1 MTAGAHLAVEPA
13 AYCYPLRRIKV
24 FGRSDTA
31 SMHRDR
37 TIAETFQQR
46 IDRLCVRRV
55 GRDIINAEIDECGRK
70 DEQECCQHTDER
82 PTRPVSPKRFLV
94 HSHLLAISC
103 VVRLRNRAARLRQSS
118 WWWDHRHLLVRSC
131 GSCPSLHR
139 RTRRFRVSAKHKCE
153 LQYIMRHSY

>member
-1 MTAGAHLAVEPA
+1 MFCFFKQKTAYEMRISDWSSDVCSSDL
-13 AYCYPLRRIKV
+13 LRRIKV

-70 DEQECCQHTDER
+70 DEQERSEER
-82 PTRPVSPKRFLV
+82 RVGKECVST
-94 HSHLLAISC
+94 C
-103 VVRLRNRAARLRQSS
+103 
-118 WWWDHRHLLVRSC
+118 RSRC
-131 GSCPSLHR
+131 SPYH
-139 RTRRFRVSAKHKCE
+139 
-153 LQYIMRHSY
+153 